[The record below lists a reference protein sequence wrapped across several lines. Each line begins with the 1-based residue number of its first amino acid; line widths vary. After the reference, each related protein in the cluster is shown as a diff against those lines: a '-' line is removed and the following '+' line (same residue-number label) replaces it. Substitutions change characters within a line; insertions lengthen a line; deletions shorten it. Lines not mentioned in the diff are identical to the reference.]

1 MNDLIMSNPADLSAT
16 ALLALYAR
24 RDLSPV
30 ETLDAILQ
38 RIAERDPACNAFRF
52 VDADGA
58 REQAR
63 ASERRW
69 QRGEPCGLLDGVPVS
84 FKDLLHV
91 RGWPTRLGSL
101 ATSDTPQPD
110 DCPAA
115 ARLREHGA
123 VLLGKTNTSE
133 FGTKGITESALAG
146 ITRNPWNTAHT
157 PGGSSGGAAAATA
170 LGLGPLHV
178 ATDGGGSIRAPSA
191 ACGAF
196 GFKPGSGRVP
206 CYPPAHSGTLFHV
219 GPMAR
224 TVTDAAL
231 LLTVISGPDSRDWH
245 ALPYEDRDWRTG
257 LDDGI
262 AGLRVAYS
270 RTLGYL
276 PVDPEISALC
286 DAAVRRLMALD
297 TIVEEV
303 DPGFGNPAPTF
314 RVLWDAG
321 VARLLRDIDP
331 ERVALMDPALPDAA
345 ARGRD
350 VDAVAY
356 LDATE
361 RRRELGVAMRRF
373 HERYDL
379 LVTPTLASAP
389 PRVGEPWSAPHCLP
403 FNLTGQPAASVPC
416 GVTRAGLP
424 VGLQIVG
431 ASHADALV
439 LRAARAFETTCP
451 WPLWAPRPSSTTRQG
466 DQA

>member
-1 MNDLIMSNPADLSAT
+1 MSNAADLSAT
-16 ALLALYAR
+16 ALLALYVR
-24 RDLSPV
+24 RELSPV
-30 ETLDAILQ
+30 EVVDAVLD
-38 RIAERDPACNAFRF
+38 RVAERDPACNAFRF

-69 QRGEPCGLLDGVPVS
+69 QRGAPSGLLDGVPVS

-91 RGWPTRLGSL
+91 RGWPTRFGSL

-133 FGTKGITESALAG
+133 FGTKAITESALAG
-146 ITRNPWNTAHT
+146 VTRNPWNTAHT
-157 PGGSSGGAAAATA
+157 PGGSSGGAAAAAA

-191 ACGAF
+191 ACGVF
-196 GFKPGSGRVP
+196 GLKPSSGRVP

-231 LLTVISGPDSRDWH
+231 LLTVISRPDSRDWH
-245 ALPYEDRDWRTG
+245 ALPYENRDWRTG

-262 AGLRVAYS
+262 EGLRVAYS

-276 PVDPEISALC
+276 PVDPEVGALC
-286 DAAVRRLMALD
+286 DAAVQRLTALGA
-297 TIVEEV
+297 IVDEV
-303 DPGFGNPAPTF
+303 DPGFDNPAPTF

-321 VARLLRDIDP
+321 VARLLRDTAA
-331 ERVALMDPALPDAA
+331 ESVALMDPLLPEAA
-345 ARGRD
+345 ARGRK
-350 VDAVAY
+350 VDAVTY
-356 LDATE
+356 LEATE

-389 PRVGEPWSAPHCLP
+389 AQVNQSWSAPHCLP

-424 VGLQIVG
+424 AGLQIVG
-431 ASHADALV
+431 PSHADASV

-451 WPLWAPRPSSTTRQG
+451 WPLWAPRLSSAARPG
-466 DQA
+466 DDA